1 MIYMFESLLDNILL
15 LDEGVSSARR
25 LYVDT
30 KKIDKETFDEIVEA
44 VTFLDKTDLPLYDQM
59 MKNPEYYR
67 DEKGMEFEIIDMPPQ
82 TYIDLCVEGFW
93 NRSHHIRRQY
103 NFDKEKIRKHIEGDR
118 ERTIQGSDFWK
129 KEDHE
134 FYMPVL
140 EFGRGSDFAQEGLHR
155 ALLARDKKVNEIPV
169 FVMFNNT
176 NKEEVKRKYN
186 LK

>member
-1 MIYMFESLLDNILL
+1 MINEIFE
-15 LDEGVSSARR
+15 V
-25 LYVDT
+25 
-30 KKIDKETFDEIVEA
+30 

-134 FYMPVL
+134 FV
-140 EFGRGSDFAQEGLHR
+140 S
-155 ALLARDKKVNEIPV
+155 I
-169 FVMFNNT
+169 
-176 NKEEVKRKYN
+176 
-186 LK
+186 